1 MLAPL
6 SGKDPMEARRRAVA
20 RELAARDAARDWRRE
35 ARRQLL
41 TDRDCFR
48 CAPDLAKRGMA
59 LEARDRKARY
69 QARRD
74 EIKAAADRV
83 QERAL
88 RRRGLR

>member
-1 MLAPL
+1 
-6 SGKDPMEARRRAVA
+6 MEARRRSVA

-41 TDRDCFR
+41 SDRDCRR
-48 CAPDLAKRGMA
+48 CAPDLAKRGMV

-83 QERAL
+83 QDRAL
-88 RRRGLR
+88 RRRGLG